1 MAGYVTRYTLAAVK
15 ESGLRT
21 LAFAAQGRNTWA
33 TPDGA
38 KERLEAIRASNKP
51 AEIFDFFGADLAVV
65 KVKCYAGHFDPVG
78 IYFEESDIVSR

>member
-1 MAGYVTRYTLAAVK
+1 MAYVTRYTLAAVK

-21 LAFAAQGRNTWA
+21 LAFPAQGRNTWA
-33 TPDGA
+33 TPEGA

-65 KVKCYAGHFDPVG
+65 KVRCYANHFDPVG